1 MTDGIDRIELAD
13 VVPDDRPD
21 AGDLFTLPE
30 EGEHQPR
37 EIADR
42 LVHSLPDF
50 THLRVGEAAILFLM
64 RTAPKVKAQRQ
75 ILGQMA
81 LPKFGGVLADVATW
95 SFAKLFGEVPDFI
108 MWLDSGWW
116 TQATPHQREALV
128 FHELCHAVHAKDKA
142 GEERFDDDGKPVWDI
157 RGHDLEEFN
166 EVVRRFGA
174 WSPDIG
180 QFIAAAREGGA
191 A

>member
-13 VVPDDRPD
+13 VVPDERPE
-21 AGDLFTLPE
+21 AGDLFVLPE
-30 EGEHQPR
+30 EGEHQPK

-42 LVHSLPDF
+42 LVHTLPDF

-81 LPKFGGVLADVATW
+81 LPKFGGVLSDLALW
-95 SFAKLFGEVPDFI
+95 FCAKVCGEVPDFV
-108 MWLDSGWW
+108 MWLDSAWW
-116 TQATPHQREALV
+116 AQAPASAREALV

-142 GEERFDDDGKPVWDI
+142 GEERFDEEGRPVWDI
-157 RGHDLEEFN
+157 RAHDLESFN
-166 EVVRRFGA
+166 EEVRRFGA
-174 WSPDIG
+174 WSPEIG
-180 QFIAAAREGGA
+180 AFIAAARAGGVA
-191 A
+191 